1 MCSIPHSKIFLLNQ
15 CGQFVWWRK
24 SEYPGKSPYRRS
36 VTYILDH
43 TEVVSSTPA
52 TPHTEVELTRTIV
65 VIGTD
70 FICGCKCKYPGTDP
84 EGGGRVPPKIGK
96 NKNFW
101 HKIVILHTKYPK
113 HFCASLCSAQF
124 F

>member
-1 MCSIPHSKIFLLNQ
+1 MFNSICKSFLLNQ

-52 TPHTEVELTRTIV
+52 TPYAEVELPRTIV

-70 FICGCKCKYPGTDP
+70 FICGCKCKYPGAAHLARP
-84 EGGGRVPPKIGK
+84 LPPLKLETRGSQEP
-96 NKNFW
+96 
-101 HKIVILHTKYPK
+101 V
-113 HFCASLCSAQF
+113 
-124 F
+124 